1 MEASE
6 VVHYRTYE
14 DCLEA
19 VNSGRADATS
29 MPVAF
34 AEGLFIDHSFSN
46 ITPATSEHHE
56 AGLSFAL
63 AKPVDTELYS
73 IMSKAVNSFSQDEL
87 DTIASHNSMPSF
99 GKQRTIQALVSEN
112 PLLVVALSLV
122 LCLFVGAIVIVVSV
136 AKVRNRMM
144 EMKLE
149 KVEEMGRAKT
159 DFLSRMSHEIR
170 TPMNAIIGLSS
181 VASLSGEATPSIRSS
196 LEKINMSAQF
206 LLSLVN
212 DILDMSKIEDDKM
225 RIETAPLRL
234 RSLAERLQSMFF
246 LQAEDK
252 GVLFET
258 RCDADDVVVGDDVR
272 LQQVLANLLSNALK
286 FTDPGDAIRLSVVVL
301 IRDEGSARVRF
312 SVEDTGAGIRE
323 EDLERIFVSFEQ
335 ASENRRNAQ
344 GTGLGLAISSNLV
357 RLMGGRLDV
366 QSRVGEGSE
375 FFFVLE
381 LPTAD
386 EEALGD
392 EETPAETA
400 DRSLAGTRVLLAE
413 DNDLNAEI
421 AVALLD
427 MQGVEARRA
436 ANGREAVDM
445 FDASEPGAFDFV
457 LMDVKMP
464 LLDGLAGTNSSPS
477 GCTAEP
483 SIWKV
488 HSYPVVGFASSL
500 TTRSPWLN
508 SADPSA
514 IWTSDP
520 GAAEHPTANAM
531 KAAMHAPAI
540 TSFRRAFIA
549 HSFRAVSLSRSIAG
563 GALLLHAHVRER
575 AVLHRGLHYDG
586 GLHIVGI
593 RRVRQFHC
601 DGGLAV
607 VLVVGQE
614 PERVHAGRAHDVLG
628 VLIVEAGGR
637 QVGVGVLQH
646 GVAVNLGR
654 PLVLDVGVRVQQH
667 EHVALG
673 IGDPAVRNLEDGA
686 FADAAAVAHLVA
698 VVVIAVVAI
707 VVVGIVVAVVVVAVV
722 TVAIVV
728 VLGGRVGVV
737 ASVVVVARVVA

>member
-1 MEASE
+1 
-6 VVHYRTYE
+6 
-14 DCLEA
+14 
-19 VNSGRADATS
+19 
-29 MPVAF
+29 
-34 AEGLFIDHSFSN
+34 
-46 ITPATSEHHE
+46 
-56 AGLSFAL
+56 
-63 AKPVDTELYS
+63 
-73 IMSKAVNSFSQDEL
+73 MSKAVNSFSQDEL

-212 DILDMSKIEDDKM
+212 DILDMSKIENDKM

-301 IRDEGSARVRF
+301 MRDEGSARVRF

-366 QSRVGEGSE
+366 
-375 FFFVLE
+375 
-381 LPTAD
+381 PTAD

-400 DRSLAGTRVLLAE
+400 DRSLAGSRVLLAE

-445 FDASEPGAFDFV
+445 FEASEPGAFDFV

-464 LLDGLAGTNSSPS
+464 LLDGLEA
-477 GCTAEP
+477 
-483 SIWKV
+483 
-488 HSYPVVGFASSL
+488 
-500 TTRSPWLN
+500 
-508 SADPSA
+508 A
-514 IWTSDP
+514 IEIRALDREDARTVP
-520 GAAEHPTANAM
+520 IIALTAN
-531 KAAMHAPAI
+531 
-540 TSFRRAFIA
+540 TFQED
-549 HSFRAVSLSRSIAG
+549 
-563 GALLLHAHVRER
+563 RE
-575 AVLHRGLHYDG
+575 
-586 GLHIVGI
+586 
-593 RRVRQFHC
+593 
-601 DGGLAV
+601 
-607 VLVVGQE
+607 
-614 PERVHAGRAHDVLG
+614 
-628 VLIVEAGGR
+628 
-637 QVGVGVLQH
+637 
-646 GVAVNLGR
+646 
-654 PLVLDVGVRVQQH
+654 
-667 EHVALG
+667 
-673 IGDPAVRNLEDGA
+673 
-686 FADAAAVAHLVA
+686 DAAAAGMDGFIPKPFDAQQLYETLRSYLPRK
-698 VVVIAVVAI
+698 
-707 VVVGIVVAVVVVAVV
+707 G
-722 TVAIVV
+722 
-728 VLGGRVGVV
+728 
-737 ASVVVVARVVA
+737 